1 MLNGPAGLAGASAM
15 HGYSIRMALVRFR
28 MMIVCKRV
36 LYEKVVY
43 FQRESCQGEGSG
55 RRLSKQ
61 EECTESEYMVLRSAL
76 YSVYVKDCWLHKKG
90 ELQTAGDERENLANQ
105 RRVFSGERECRTDIA
120 AESPSKSTMRHFVY
134 LSAAAVSNHA
144 IPNPL

>member
-90 ELQTAGDERENLANQ
+90 EGY
-105 RRVFSGERECRTDIA
+105 RRRIA
-120 AESPSKSTMRHFVY
+120 KQINNASFCLFIRRCCVKPCNTEPALRYPQCLPQSSE
-134 LSAAAVSNHA
+134 
-144 IPNPL
+144 PNV